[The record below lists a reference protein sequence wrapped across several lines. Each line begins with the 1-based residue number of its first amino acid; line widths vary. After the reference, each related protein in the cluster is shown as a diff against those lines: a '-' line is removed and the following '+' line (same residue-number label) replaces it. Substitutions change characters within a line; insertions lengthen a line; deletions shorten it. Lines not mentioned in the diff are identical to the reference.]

1 MVRDWVTYIDEFD
14 KVQAWDIT
22 AMTVPQIKEVQST
35 IREVGFKI
43 IGNVAFIQKVAAV
56 DYTKWLI
63 SRGKPCVR
71 SKRL

>member
-1 MVRDWVTYIDEFD
+1 MVRDWVTYLDEFD
-14 KVQAWDIT
+14 KVQAWDVT

-35 IREVGFKI
+35 IREVGFTI
-43 IGNVAFIQKVAAV
+43 IGNVAFILKASAV

-63 SRGKPCVR
+63 SRGKPCVK